1 VEVTASQLCTRR
13 DQKAPAPGAGSVVD
27 EAAVADALDENG
39 LGGYAADVF
48 AMEDW
53 ALPGRPPALV
63 TSVNPDTSALSVCG
77 SACRA
82 WSEGLAACQP
92 W

>member
-1 VEVTASQLCTRR
+1 MTASQLCTRR

-27 EAAVADALDENG
+27 EVAVADALDENG

-53 ALPGRPPALV
+53 ALPGDRK
-63 TSVNPDTSALSVCG
+63 SVV
-77 SACRA
+77 
-82 WSEGLAACQP
+82 
-92 W
+92 